1 MYKSILYVLVHMYEY
16 VGCAVE
22 HRVLYIFL
30 ACCNLAAPC
39 YATLPTTSEFGQYG
53 LSLLF
58 FRAIMNTIF
67 LF

>member
-30 ACCNLAAPC
+30 ACCNLAAAC
-39 YATLPTTSEFGQYG
+39 YATAD
-53 LSLLF
+53 
-58 FRAIMNTIF
+58 RK
-67 LF
+67 